1 MKTYTLTP
9 VEQLP
14 GPYSPE
20 FADAKGI
27 KQIFGLTRSF
37 LYGLIDRGKIRSV
50 SLRQKGSARG
60 KRLFDVES
68 VRQYLR
74 ANYDEREARSCH
86 PRIKERDFYRE
97 S

>member
-1 MKTYTLTP
+1 VGIGWRKPFPVLILPMQTYTLNS

-14 GPYSPE
+14 GPYTPE

-27 KQIFGLTRSF
+27 KQIFGLSKSY
-37 LYGLIDRGKIRSV
+37 LYELIDRGKIRSV
-50 SLRQKGSARG
+50 SLRQKGSLRG

-74 ANYDEREARSCH
+74 ANYDERK
-86 PRIKERDFYRE
+86 PG
-97 S
+97 

>member
-9 VEQLP
+9 VEESP
-14 GPYSPE
+14 EPYSPE

-27 KQIFGLTRSF
+27 KQIFGLSKSY
-37 LYGLIDRGKIRSV
+37 LYQLIDLGKIRSV

-74 ANYDEREARSCH
+74 ANFDEREPS
-86 PRIKERDFYRE
+86 
-97 S
+97 